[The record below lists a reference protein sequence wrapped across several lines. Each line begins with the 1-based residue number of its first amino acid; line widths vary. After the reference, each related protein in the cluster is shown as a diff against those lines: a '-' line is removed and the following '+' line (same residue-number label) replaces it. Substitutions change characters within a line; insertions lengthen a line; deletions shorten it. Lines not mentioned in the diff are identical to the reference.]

1 MSLSREFRATC
12 GRAIQIL
19 CRPGLWL
26 FSFLFSSIIRM
37 IVAVRAQMR
46 SMPAGVHN
54 GSLMSVLQAETF
66 GGRKGPAL
74 A

>member
-1 MSLSREFRATC
+1 
-12 GRAIQIL
+12 
-19 CRPGLWL
+19 
-26 FSFLFSSIIRM
+26 M

-46 SMPAGVHN
+46 SMQAGVHD